1 MHMLRSISVGLGAMA
16 LVAVATAQFDRPAP
30 LAWRWTPQTTG
41 NIGGSPV
48 VKGDTI
54 YQAVGGRVYCIER
67 QTGNRKWQYPQLD
80 PLAGNIRSTPILTG
94 DTLIATA
101 DNKYVYA
108 IDANTGS
115 AKWSVGL
122 PMGTYGSPTLV
133 GKFLVVP
140 MSDNT
145 LTAIDVEK
153 GELAWKTPY
162 KIDDGINGSINAFG
176 DYVILMTGR
185 NEVFAVN
192 VITEKLQWRR
202 QLTQLAPKPSTTI
215 SSDTIYVNSGPY
227 IVGLNATNGL
237 ARWQIP
243 TQQQLVLAPVLG
255 KTTMMVVTNDGKGL
269 VYDLTTR
276 KAVTPAPLDFGSQP
290 LVLPTA
296 VDDRYIVETANGAI
310 NLIDPKQVSKT
321 DPKVVDPLWAYI
333 VRPMQNTSTS
343 SNSGN
348 DRGGP
353 GRGGPGGFGGF
364 GGGLGGPQG
373 GGSNNNNDDDNKV
386 VSVPAVAPAVLA
398 GDTLLVPVGDNSL
411 LAFDKTN
418 GVDLTP
424 PKVEMLFPNAGDQI
438 SGAPPLLFYFRITD
452 DASGV
457 KNNSLAIEINGQPM
471 DYKLNKDGTVFVQ
484 ITQTGKNKPLSDGRK
499 EVVVTVA
506 DWMGNVQKKTFAI
519 TIDNALPPIKL
530 SGSDDNSQN
539 GPGGPNGPRGGGGR
553 GGNRGGGGGD

>member
-1 MHMLRSISVGLGAMA
+1 MHMLRSITVGLGAMA
-16 LVAVATAQFDRPAP
+16 LVAVATAQFDSPAP
-30 LAWRWTPQTTG
+30 LAWRWTPQATG

-54 YQAVGGRVYCIER
+54 YQAVGGRIYCIER
-67 QTGNRKWQYPQLD
+67 QTGNRKWQYPQLEA
-80 PLAGNIRSTPILTG
+80 LAGNVRTSPILTG

-122 PMGTYGSPTLV
+122 PTGTYGAPTLV

-140 MSDNT
+140 LSDNT
-145 LTAIDVEK
+145 LTAIDTEK
-153 GELAWKTPY
+153 GEVAWNTPY
-162 KIDDGINGSINAFG
+162 KIDDGINGSINGYG
-176 DYVILMTGR
+176 DYVILTTGR

-202 QLTQLAPKPSTTI
+202 PLTQLAPKPSTTI
-215 SSDTIYVNSGPY
+215 SGDTIYVNSGPY

-243 TQQQLVLAPVLG
+243 TQQQLVMAPVLG
-255 KTTMMVVTNDGKGL
+255 KSTMMVVTNDGKGL

-276 KAVTPAPLDFGSQP
+276 KPITPAPIDFGSQP
-290 LVLPTA
+290 LVSPTA
-296 VDDRYIVETANGAI
+296 VDDRYIVETANGAV
-310 NLIDPKQVSKT
+310 NLVDPKVVSKT

-333 VRPMQNTSTS
+333 VRPMQNTSSTS
-343 SNSGN
+343 SSNN
-348 DRGGP
+348 ERGGP
-353 GRGGPGGFGGF
+353 GRGPGGPGGFGGF
-364 GGGLGGPQG
+364 GMQGSPNGG
-373 GGSNNNNDDDNKV
+373 NNNNDDDSKKI
-386 VSVPAVAPAVLA
+386 VSVPAVAPSVLA

-438 SGAPPLLFYFRITD
+438 SGAPPLLFYFRLTD

-457 KNNSLAIEINGQPM
+457 KNNSLKVEINGQPM
-471 DYKLNKDGTVFVQ
+471 DYTLNRDGTVFVR

-530 SGSDDNSQN
+530 PGQQDENDPNN
-539 GPGGPNGPRGGGGR
+539 PGGPRGGGR